1 MCAHV
6 GSVGS
11 WVVVDA
17 QSSSVFNVPIQYL
30 QMLRKHRRLASEQS
44 KKKKLRFVQAYVML
58 LLPRQQ
64 LLNFFE
70 TASGSSKLAGVT
82 AS

>member
-11 WVVVDA
+11 WVGVDA
-17 QSSSVFNVPIQYL
+17 QSSSGFNVPIQYL